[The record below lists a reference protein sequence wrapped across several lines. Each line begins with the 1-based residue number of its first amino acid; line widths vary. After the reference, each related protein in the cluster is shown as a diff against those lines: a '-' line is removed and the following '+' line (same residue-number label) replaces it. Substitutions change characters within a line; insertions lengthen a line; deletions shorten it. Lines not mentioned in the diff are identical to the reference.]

1 MKKAVI
7 FDMDGVLS
15 DTEWIYVDKILEF
28 LREKGIGI
36 PASQINDL
44 FGQTMLT
51 ICKELKSRY
60 QLSGDPRLFA
70 DRIHALRDAHI
81 KEYGIFP
88 MEGAVT
94 LVKALYKKGVP
105 MAVAS
110 SAPGYLIRSNMR
122 HFGIEACFSYF
133 VSGRDCV
140 CGKPD
145 PEIYLRAAELLNV
158 SPSECVVIEDSS
170 NGVNAAKNAGMYCI
184 AFVPKKAVPQDISR
198 ADRILTSFV
207 GLDIDSLFPGG

>member
-1 MKKAVI
+1 MRKAVI

-15 DTEWIYVDKILEF
+15 DSEWIYVDKILVF
-28 LREKGIGI
+28 LKEEGIDV
-36 PASQINDL
+36 PASEINEL
-44 FGQTMLT
+44 FGQTMLA

-60 QLSGDPRLFA
+60 QLSGEPELFV

-81 KEYGIFP
+81 KEHGIFP
-88 MEGAVT
+88 MEGAAA
-94 LVKALYKKGVP
+94 LVQALYNKGVP

-110 SAPGYLIRSNMR
+110 SAPRDLLRSNMR
-122 HFGIEACFSYF
+122 HFGIEGCFKHF
-133 VSGRDCV
+133 ISGKDCV
-140 CGKPD
+140 CGKPA

-184 AFVPKKAVPQDISR
+184 AFVPQKAVPQDVSR

-207 GLDIDSLFPGG
+207 GLDADSLLL